1 MADGNDLVIAK
12 SGNASLQTQVTT
24 EVLKNYLTTFG
35 LTTSLTENEQQQF
48 LGMAQAHNL
57 NPFKREIYCYA
68 SEGKHGRKLTIV
80 TGFEVYIKRA
90 NLSGLLD
97 GWKVETNGSLKD
109 HNLSATLT
117 VYRKDW
123 KHSFEH
129 TVFYSEYTK
138 NNTFWNSKPATMIK
152 KVAVGSGMRLCFPLE
167 LEGLPYLEE
176 ELNDDCLAESV
187 PTRNDSPGK
196 SDNPQG
202 QIAKEVIA
210 VEVEPDALELEN
222 QKKMVEGCISFLNEA
237 NDINDLSKRAK
248 ELQSKK
254 LDAAA
259 KKILN
264 NAYLEK
270 KRELAATGAS
280 TTSAKTDGMPIIQTA
295 ISFSDPAA
303 SNPVGP
309 KDGAFDGLGSPV

>member
-1 MADGNDLVIAK
+1 MAEGNDLVIAK
-12 SGNASLQTQVTT
+12 SGNTNIQTQVTT

-97 GWKVETNGSLKD
+97 GWKVETNGSVKGHD
-109 HNLSATLT
+109 LSATLT

-138 NNTFWNSKPATMIK
+138 NNTFWNSKPTTMIK

-167 LEGLPYLEE
+167 LDGLPYLEE
-176 ELNDDCLAESV
+176 ELNEARVNVTSSPVATPPDEAEV
-187 PTRNDSPGK
+187 KQVDEK
-196 SDNPQG
+196 
-202 QIAKEVIA
+202 VIDVTA
-210 VEVEPDALELEN
+210 AMNKNELEQ
-222 QKKMVEGCISFLNEA
+222 QKRMVEGCISFLQEA
-237 NDINDLSKRAK
+237 KDINDLLTRTK
-248 ELQSKK
+248 ELQNEN
-254 LDAAA
+254 LDANA

-264 NAYLEK
+264 NAYVEK
-270 KRELAATGAS
+270 KRELAAT
-280 TTSAKTDGMPIIQTA
+280 SARTDGTPMTQTA
-295 ISFSDPAA
+295 FSFDDPAA
-303 SNPVGP
+303 SDPVGP
-309 KDGAFDGLGSPV
+309 KDGDFDGMGSPV

>member
-1 MADGNDLVIAK
+1 MAEGNDLVIAK
-12 SGNASLQTQVTT
+12 SGNTNIQTQVTT

-97 GWKVETNGSLKD
+97 GWKVETNGSVKGHD
-109 HNLSATLT
+109 LSATLT

-138 NNTFWNSKPATMIK
+138 NNTFWNSKPTTMIK

-167 LEGLPYLEE
+167 LDGLPYLEE
-176 ELNDDCLAESV
+176 ELNEARVNVTTPPVVAPPEEEEV
-187 PTRNDSPGK
+187 KQVGK
-196 SDNPQG
+196 KVVDVTAAMN
-202 QIAKEVIA
+202 KN
-210 VEVEPDALELEN
+210 ELEQ
-222 QKKMVEGCISFLNEA
+222 QKRMVEGCISFLNEA
-237 NDINDLSKRAK
+237 NDISDLSKRTK
-248 ELQSKK
+248 ELQSRN
-254 LDAAA
+254 LDANA

-264 NAYLEK
+264 NAYVEK
-270 KRELAATGAS
+270 KRELASTGAS
-280 TTSAKTDGMPIIQTA
+280 TTSARTDGTPMTQPA
-295 ISFSDPAA
+295 MSFSDPA
-303 SNPVGP
+303 SSDPVGP
-309 KDGAFDGLGSPV
+309 KDGDLNGLGSPV

>member
-12 SGNASLQTQVTT
+12 SGNANIQTQVTT

-48 LGMAQAHNL
+48 LGMARAHNL

-97 GWKVETNGSLKD
+97 GWKVETNGSVKD
-109 HNLSATLT
+109 HDLSATLT

-138 NNTFWNSKPATMIK
+138 NNTFWNSKPTTMIK

-167 LEGLPYLEE
+167 LDGLPYLEE
-176 ELNDDCLAESV
+176 ELNEPRAEVAPPPSEA
-187 PTRNDSPGK
+187 P
-196 SDNPQG
+196 
-202 QIAKEVIA
+202 AKKTKAKQVDKKKVDI
-210 VEVEPDALELEN
+210 DAAMNEIELEQ
-222 QKKMVEGCISFLNEA
+222 QKKMVEGCISFLQEA
-237 NDINDLSKRAK
+237 KNINDLSNRTK
-248 ELQSKK
+248 ELQNEN
-254 LDAAA
+254 LDGNA

-280 TTSAKTDGMPIIQTA
+280 TTSARTDGTPLTQTA
-295 ISFSDPAA
+295 FFFDDPA
-303 SNPVGP
+303 SSDPVGP
-309 KDGAFDGLGSPV
+309 KDGDFDGLGSPV